1 MDLLDLA
8 MTLNQESGGP
18 KQVLEGIYSLNCST
32 RQKLYK
38 TKVVHQSCFSGGR
51 SFQKELAMH
60 RLTFDPGQRRV
71 LLLVSDKI

>member
-18 KQVLEGIYSLNCST
+18 KQVLEGIYSLNCTT

-38 TKVVHQSCFSGGR
+38 TKVVGQSCFSGGR
-51 SFQKELAMH
+51 SCFWLCNLDLYVIWPPCASGATVNHFQ
-60 RLTFDPGQRRV
+60 
-71 LLLVSDKI
+71 